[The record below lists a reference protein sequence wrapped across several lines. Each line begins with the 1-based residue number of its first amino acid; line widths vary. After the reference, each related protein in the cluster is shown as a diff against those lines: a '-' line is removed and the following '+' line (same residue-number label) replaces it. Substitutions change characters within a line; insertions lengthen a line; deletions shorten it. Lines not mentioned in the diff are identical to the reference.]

1 MAVHTLNIPQI
12 AQQATQPKGGP
23 AEAGQK
29 KTQPSKFDQALETTK
44 SQASTRTHG
53 VNEIQKAEK
62 AAQTEKARS
71 ATQVTD
77 PNKVQGKQKVETSL
91 GVQKMF
97 RDIEHG
103 QNQMEAVLREA
114 MSGRKFNPQE
124 LLALQAGVY
133 RYAQELEL
141 ASKVVEKATTG
152 VKDTLKTQV

>member
-1 MAVHTLNIPQI
+1 
-12 AQQATQPKGGP
+12 
-23 AEAGQK
+23 
-29 KTQPSKFDQALETTK
+29 
-44 SQASTRTHG
+44 

-77 PNKVQGKQKVETSL
+77 PSKVQGKQKVDHSL

-97 RDIEHG
+97 QDLEHG
-103 QNQMEAVLREA
+103 QNQMESVLREA

-141 ASKVVEKATTG
+141 ASKVVEKATSG